1 MIYDRNI
8 WHIGFSRAFLGQA
21 QIYAQWTSMKRCRS
35 VLQRGCFRLFVFA
48 LKWSVRPRVMGILSN
63 HPGWC
68 CAQVGDALRCPASKF
83 ITHTLSNLTFLILLT
98 AATFRLGDNIHP
110 ITTTEDLIWNRFD
123 SLTYDEQ
130 VDSLLRNTFRPAN
143 ILITDIQ
150 ICIMVWILGQSLWSL
165 YSHSKHASLVSNDY

>member
-1 MIYDRNI
+1 
-8 WHIGFSRAFLGQA
+8 
-21 QIYAQWTSMKRCRS
+21 MKRCRS

-130 VDSLLRNTFRPAN
+130 VDYPATQNLLTYLF
-143 ILITDIQ
+143 
-150 ICIMVWILGQSLWSL
+150 L
-165 YSHSKHASLVSNDY
+165 YYLFVYLFIYLVATGLYIYLYEY